1 LQDREGK
8 QKMIQSMTGF
18 GRGTIEKQGREMMAE
33 IKTLNHR
40 YLDIYIKLPR
50 CISFLE
56 DGIRKIVQQHLIR
69 GRVELTIGYL
79 NKQKDAVSIKVNE
92 PLLTAYISSFEK
104 LDREFNIKND
114 ITISSLIG
122 ISDLFIVD
130 EIQEDEICLK
140 SMAKDLIEETLYAV
154 KQMRAQEGERLKQDL
169 LERIKKIELMLN
181 QIEERAPYVVYEY
194 QQKLGERLQ
203 ELLQSSDLDENRFN
217 MEVATF
223 ADRSNITE
231 EIVRLKSHLGQFVDT
246 MDTEG
251 SIGRKLDFLVQE
263 MNREANTIS
272 SKANDV
278 TIVKLVVDMKSEIEK
293 IREQVQN
300 IE

>member
-1 LQDREGK
+1 
-8 QKMIQSMTGF
+8 MIQSMTGF